1 MNYNLENI
9 NSSKMNFN
17 QLEDEFLSLSIKFL
31 FVNSDISNN
40 SELNVLLNNLNS
52 LDYKSQQIQNTKS
65 ILRLIESFSK
75 LPVNN
80 ENVVH
85 KTCSLIKQLIL
96 KQKIL
101 LPEDL
106 SKNIVKWIL
115 CCLEITFSCEALDV
129 LTLLLKKNSSA
140 VEQVLGIIKFSL
152 TINNS
157 SFISAW

>member
-1 MNYNLENI
+1 
-9 NSSKMNFN
+9 MNFN

-31 FVNSDISNN
+31 FVNSDIGNT

-75 LPVNN
+75 IPPNN

-85 KTCSLIKQLIL
+85 KTCCLIKQLIL

-106 SKNIVKWIL
+106 SKSVVKWIL
-115 CCLEITFSCEALDV
+115 NCIDMTFSCEALDV
-129 LTLLLKKNSSA
+129 LTLLLKKNSGA
-140 VEQVLGIIKFSL
+140 VEQVIEIINL
-152 TINNS
+152 
-157 SFISAW
+157 